1 MDINQV
7 LGYITGDFI
16 VARYYPS
23 FKEWQVTKE
32 TCEARRVPACDAGFK
47 CDLAGAESPQEVYK
61 RLLEMGFP
69 EQAIIIAVNGDV
81 VQGAGFIM
89 GGDSNVQNKSETAE
103 GQ

>member
-1 MDINQV
+1 MKINEV

-32 TCEARRVPACDAGFK
+32 TCRARCVPVGDARFK

-61 RLLEMGFP
+61 CLLEMGFP
-69 EQAIIIAVNGDV
+69 EQAIIIAVNGEV
-81 VQGAGFIM
+81 IQGAGFIM
-89 GGDSNVQNKSETAE
+89 EA
-103 GQ
+103 